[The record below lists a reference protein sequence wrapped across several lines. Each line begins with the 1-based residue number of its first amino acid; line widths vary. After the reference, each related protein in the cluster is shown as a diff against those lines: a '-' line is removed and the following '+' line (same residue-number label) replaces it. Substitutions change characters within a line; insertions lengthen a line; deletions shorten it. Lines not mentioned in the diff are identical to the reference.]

1 MKAALNLFNPASWK
15 FPQKN
20 IVPDILSAN
29 CIINSFIIKT
39 AISVPPTRPRTL
51 LSRFFTL
58 ALAVS
63 VLFLI
68 FITVKSPYPWEMR
81 VLEKLRQDLRGI
93 STTLKQPE
101 QEHGS
106 CHLSIHH
113 ISPPSRGC
121 TNHSGLRSKCEGSLQ
136 AGLLLR
142 GLCLS
147 HSSDD
152 LGNTRGLAPSTQ
164 YLETPRNNSP
174 RTPSSSHCSVPI
186 SSCASAAVLSCKTN
200 PYLS

>member
-1 MKAALNLFNPASWK
+1 MKAALNLFSPAPWK

-20 IVPDILSAN
+20 IVPDILSAK

-39 AISVPPTRPRTL
+39 AISVPPTRPHTL

-58 ALAVS
+58 AVS
-63 VLFLI
+63 ALFLI
-68 FITVKSPYPWEMR
+68 FITVKSPHPWEMY

-101 QEHGS
+101 QERGS

-113 ISPPSRGC
+113 VSPAPRGC
-121 TNHSGLRSKCEGSLQ
+121 TNPSGLRSKCEGSLQ

-142 GLCLS
+142 RLCLS

-152 LGNTRGLAPSTQ
+152 LGNTRGLVPSTQ
-164 YLETPRNNSP
+164 CLETPRNEPPRVPSP
-174 RTPSSSHCSVPI
+174 LHCSAPV
-186 SSCASAAVLSCKTN
+186 SSRACAAVLSCKTH
-200 PYLS
+200 PHLS